1 MCSVA
6 NTLVSALFLF
16 ADSLACCGCRLL
28 QLAHA
33 EHTNCAAHNDIEDAR
48 RPKMYVL
55 VKEVTKEVRLT

>member
-1 MCSVA
+1 
-6 NTLVSALFLF
+6 VSALFLF